1 MAIGKNINITY
12 ISMTVKYLSIISLI
26 CIICF
31 QTSCKQS
38 TYTKVF
44 TFEQHKVPNKPLEF
58 IFENPHA
65 NKTFDVTLK
74 LTHTPH
80 IKHNQ
85 FVFDFAIGNNF
96 STTLGVV
103 LRNRDGNFK
112 GVKQGDSIV
121 LKQSLLQNQLLPQG
135 RNTFLIT
142 PAMNV
147 DTVYHISA
155 IELQIKEAE

>member
-1 MAIGKNINITY
+1 
-12 ISMTVKYLSIISLI
+12 
-26 CIICF
+26 
-31 QTSCKQS
+31 
-38 TYTKVF
+38 
-44 TFEQHKVPNKPLEF
+44 
-58 IFENPHA
+58 
-65 NKTFDVTLK
+65 
-74 LTHTPH
+74 
-80 IKHNQ
+80 
-85 FVFDFAIGNNF
+85 
-96 STTLGVV
+96 

-147 DTVYHISA
+147 DTVYNISA